1 MKMLLTKNSLKGQKY
16 LLTHKKNVD
25 TTTYNRERERVN
37 IYIDK
42 TPVMF
47 CVDVCVCVFC

>member
-1 MKMLLTKNSLKGQKY
+1 MLLTKNSLKGQKY

-25 TTTYNRERERVN
+25 TTTYNRERVN